1 MPVVP
6 GVGSDPLASLLKW
19 VSRPS
24 VVSLIVVLVPRLV
37 LFDEASSVKL
47 TAEGLLRRS

>member
-19 VSRPS
+19 VSLPF
-24 VVSLIVVLVPRLV
+24 VFSLIVGLVPKLV

-47 TAEGLLRRS
+47 TAEGPLCQS